1 MIQQLLEQP
10 SAEIRGWIKRCAA
23 TVYHK
28 EIDVT
33 SFAVM
38 TDKSKPGRRA
48 PLNVEVTVVI
58 KTGERPEDCIT
69 ILDDYPV
76 PMVGSIFAYRDQILR
91 FFALSLV
98 RVALSSPAM
107 YREVAPG
114 LVALLDGLRRGKR

>member
-1 MIQQLLEQP
+1 
-10 SAEIRGWIKRCAA
+10 
-23 TVYHK
+23 
-28 EIDVT
+28 
-33 SFAVM
+33 M

-76 PMVGSIFAYRDQILR
+76 PMVGSIFAYRDRILR